1 MKALDAQVEAHDVVL
16 SREAREADEVRSWSR
31 QLKRHSGRQGLL
43 EEGGEGAT
51 EDFEGCHGAR
61 HGAQAYRRVKAR
73 DKDFI
78 DALRC
83 VMAPKKNPNAPGTRQ
98 PTLAEVSPVVA
109 ALEVPKHLRA
119 EFLKGF
125 GVEWEHAHTVGYD
138 LMLVG
143 GIVLDHLAED
153 AHYYR
158 KLQRA
163 RLNPAHKRPSERVR
177 AAFDALLSSVQEQ
190 YPSLSCTLDVDAKA
204 GQRDGQACARA
215 YAFCEDLD
223 DGSFRI
229 AVAAKMNDAD
239 DSRVEGL
246 LRHELAHAVLLHGGD
261 MEHTERD
268 ADEVAEE
275 LFGSPLFYDDEDVQT
290 TDQSAPGAR
299 RPRPPYLDGAD
310 GRTLDSAEPMGEDGP
325 DAPRGTMQLNTVE
338 DVVSA
343 LDDAAAQGDAKTPR
357 LIASQ
362 LSQQAKQVGGA
373 QSRTLLTLAKAARH
387 CATGVEARMD
397 GQIDRAMTSER
408 MCDAALQEAAMPRSR
423 MNPRR
428 SPMEKALGLEAGEA
442 YGADEDVPTELGSAR
457 ILGHKV
463 EFSQNENT
471 SSITGWV
478 KGLGDVGYG
487 YSLKEAKESAREK
500 LAALGIDGSL
510 PWEEKSRLS
519 MDMFRAARSRRNPEW
534 AKSLGSGLYKGARY
548 SAETAHDLYQG
559 ARAAHAARSAPV
571 EPERKNPHARHP
583 GFEQYEFRVEN
594 SFMPA
599 LINGDTSGLDEDDI
613 DALDRFLAKMPK
625 DRGSHWAVIEDDAGF
640 GPGAITRLGS
650 DRSLVALMVPKKAR
664 GGASDHRSM
673 TPGFYSRKNPSKAH
687 RTHKIPGVGTLTISP
702 RADGGRDD
710 ASLEVTKS
718 FADEWDH
725 SMTNQAYLGR
735 EVSEAAEKHRRDSN
749 FYTVK
754 LKYRG
759 REFAIWPSGA
769 GV

>member
-1 MKALDAQVEAHDVVL
+1 
-16 SREAREADEVRSWSR
+16 
-31 QLKRHSGRQGLL
+31 
-43 EEGGEGAT
+43 
-51 EDFEGCHGAR
+51 
-61 HGAQAYRRVKAR
+61 
-73 DKDFI
+73 
-78 DALRC
+78 
-83 VMAPKKNPNAPGTRQ
+83 MAPKKNPNPPGTQ
-98 PTLAEVSPVVA
+98 PTLAEVSQVVA

-125 GVEWEHAHTVGYD
+125 GVEWEHFHTVDYD
-138 LMLVG
+138 LMAVG
-143 GIVLDHLAED
+143 GIVMDHLAED

-163 RLNPAHKRPSERVR
+163 RLNPAHKRPSQRVR

-229 AVAAKMNDAD
+229 AIAAKMNDAD

-246 LRHELAHAVLLHGGD
+246 IRHELAHAVLLHGGD

-299 RPRPPYLDGAD
+299 RPRPAYLDDAS
-310 GRTLDSAEPMGEDGP
+310 GRTLDSAEPMSEDGP
-325 DAPRGTMQLNTVE
+325 DAPSGPRGTMQLNTVE

-343 LDDAAAQGDAKTPR
+343 LDDCAAQGDAKTPR

-423 MNPRR
+423 MNPDEVIHRGWR
-428 SPMEKALGLEAGEA
+428 IEKWAGHVGG
-442 YGADEDVPTELGSAR
+442 YMTETGKFGKGRKSSGWL
-457 ILGHKV
+457 IHYPETEGHAAGKIV
-463 EFSQNENT
+463 DT
-471 SSITGWV
+471 
-478 KGLGDVGYG
+478 
-487 YSLKEAKESAREK
+487 LKEAKQY
-500 LAALGIDGSL
+500 IDVYEGFDDSSD
-510 PWEEKSRLS
+510 SRG
-519 MDMFRAARSRRNPEW
+519 NPEW
-534 AKSLGSGLYKGARY
+534 AKKLGSGLYKGARY

-559 ARAAHAARSAPV
+559 ARAAHAARSAPAPV
-571 EPERKNPHARHP
+571 EPERKNPRARAQAHP

-594 SFMPA
+594 SFMSA

-664 GGASDHRSM
+664 GGAGDHRSM
-673 TPGFYSRKNPSKAH
+673 APGFYSRKNPSKAH

-735 EVSEAAEKHRRDSN
+735 EVSEAAEKHRRGSN
-749 FYTVK
+749 FYTVE

-759 REFAIWPSGA
+759 REFATASPRGA

>member
-1 MKALDAQVEAHDVVL
+1 
-16 SREAREADEVRSWSR
+16 
-31 QLKRHSGRQGLL
+31 
-43 EEGGEGAT
+43 
-51 EDFEGCHGAR
+51 
-61 HGAQAYRRVKAR
+61 
-73 DKDFI
+73 
-78 DALRC
+78 
-83 VMAPKKNPNAPGTRQ
+83 MAPKKNPNTPGTRQ
-98 PTLAEVSPVVA
+98 LTLAEVSPVVA

-138 LMLVG
+138 LTLVG

-153 AHYYR
+153 PHYYR

-163 RLNPAHKRPSERVR
+163 RLNPSKRDAR
-177 AAFDALLSSVQEQ
+177 AARALSDRVQACFDALLSSVQEQ
-190 YPSLSCTLDVDAKA
+190 YPSLSCTLRVDSKA

-299 RPRPPYLDGAD
+299 HPRPEYLDGPD

-373 QSRTLLTLAKAARH
+373 QSRTLITLAKAARH
-387 CATGVEARMD
+387 CATGVEARLD

-408 MCDAALQEAAMPRSR
+408 MCDAALQEAAAP
-423 MNPRR
+423 
-428 SPMEKALGLEAGEA
+428 
-442 YGADEDVPTELGSAR
+442 
-457 ILGHKV
+457 
-463 EFSQNENT
+463 
-471 SSITGWV
+471 
-478 KGLGDVGYG
+478 
-487 YSLKEAKESAREK
+487 
-500 LAALGIDGSL
+500 
-510 PWEEKSRLS
+510 
-519 MDMFRAARSRRNPEW
+519 RSRRNPAEFFVINEETHSAMGRGKAGGPRWKWEVPLHAAVVFNSEEEAAAALATIAKAERRKWQMVMRDKVMALLDYEGRSNPEW
-534 AKSLGSGLYKGARY
+534 AKKLGSGLYKGARY

-559 ARAAHAARSAPV
+559 ARAAHAARSEADAAR
-571 EPERKNPHARHP
+571 EPERKNPRARAHAHP

-599 LINGDTSGLDEDDI
+599 LINGDTSGLDADDI

-625 DRGSHWAVIEDDAGF
+625 DRGSHWAIIEDDAGF

-664 GGASDHRSM
+664 GGAGDHRSM
-673 TPGFYSRKNPSKAH
+673 APGFYSRKNPKSKTPPKAPATKY
-687 RTHKIPGVGTLTISP
+687 RSPFICPACGGKGPGDASTVTHKPSCVFLP
-702 RADGGRDD
+702 KA
-710 ASLEVTKS
+710 
-718 FADEWDH
+718 
-725 SMTNQAYLGR
+725 
-735 EVSEAAEKHRRDSN
+735 RRN
-749 FYTVK
+749 
-754 LKYRG
+754 
-759 REFAIWPSGA
+759 
-769 GV
+769 

>member
-1 MKALDAQVEAHDVVL
+1 
-16 SREAREADEVRSWSR
+16 
-31 QLKRHSGRQGLL
+31 
-43 EEGGEGAT
+43 
-51 EDFEGCHGAR
+51 
-61 HGAQAYRRVKAR
+61 VKAR

-83 VMAPKKNPNAPGTRQ
+83 GMSPKKNPNTPGTRQ
-98 PTLAEVSPVVA
+98 LTLAEVSPVVA

-153 AHYYR
+153 PHYYR

-163 RLNPAHKRPSERVR
+163 RLNPAHKRPSERVQ
-177 AAFDALLSSVQEQ
+177 ACFDALLSSVQEQ
-190 YPSLSCTLDVDAKA
+190 YPSLSCTLRVDSKA

-299 RPRPPYLDGAD
+299 HPRPEYLDGPD

-387 CATGVEARMD
+387 CATGVEARLD

-423 MNPRR
+423 MGRENPDEVIHRGWR
-428 SPMEKALGLEAGEA
+428 IEKWAG
-442 YGADEDVPTELGSAR
+442 
-457 ILGHKV
+457 
-463 EFSQNENT
+463 Q
-471 SSITGWV
+471 
-478 KGLGDVGYG
+478 DVGYQTG
-487 YSLKEAKESAREK
+487 TGKFGKGRKSSGWLIHYPDGGDKIVDTLKGAKHYIDVWEGVARE
-500 LAALGIDGSL
+500 
-510 PWEEKSRLS
+510 
-519 MDMFRAARSRRNPEW
+519 NPEW
-534 AKSLGSGLYKGARY
+534 AKKLGSGLYKGARY

-559 ARAAHAARSAPV
+559 ARAAHAARSEADAAR
-571 EPERKNPHARHP
+571 EPERKNPHARAHP

-599 LINGDTSGLDEDDI
+599 LINGDTSGLDADDI
-613 DALDRFLAKMPK
+613 DALDRFLAKMPQ

-664 GGASDHRSM
+664 GGAGDHRSM
-673 TPGFYSRKNPSKAH
+673 APGFYSRKNPSKAH

-735 EVSEAAEKHRRDSN
+735 EVSEAAEKHRRGSN
-749 FYTVK
+749 FYTVE

-759 REFAIWPSGA
+759 REFATAWPSGA

>member
-1 MKALDAQVEAHDVVL
+1 
-16 SREAREADEVRSWSR
+16 
-31 QLKRHSGRQGLL
+31 
-43 EEGGEGAT
+43 
-51 EDFEGCHGAR
+51 
-61 HGAQAYRRVKAR
+61 
-73 DKDFI
+73 
-78 DALRC
+78 
-83 VMAPKKNPNAPGTRQ
+83 MAPKKNPNAPGTRQ

-153 AHYYR
+153 PHYYR

-163 RLNPAHKRPSERVR
+163 RLNPAHKRPSQRVQ
-177 AAFDALLSSVQEQ
+177 ACFDALLSSVQEQ
-190 YPSLSCTLDVDAKA
+190 YPSLSCTLRVDSKA

-299 RPRPPYLDGAD
+299 RPRPAYLDGPD
-310 GRTLDSAEPMGEDGP
+310 GRTLDSAEPMSEDGP

-387 CATGVEARMD
+387 CATGVEARLD

-423 MNPRR
+423 RNPDEVIHRGWR
-428 SPMEKALGLEAGEA
+428 IEKHAG
-442 YGADEDVPTELGSAR
+442 
-457 ILGHKV
+457 
-463 EFSQNENT
+463 QQ
-471 SSITGWV
+471 
-478 KGLGDVGYG
+478 VGYQTG
-487 YSLKEAKESAREK
+487 TGKFGKGRKTSGWLIHYPETEGRAVGKIVDTLKEAKHYIDVYEGVAR
-500 LAALGIDGSL
+500 D
-510 PWEEKSRLS
+510 
-519 MDMFRAARSRRNPEW
+519 NPEW
-534 AKSLGSGLYKGARY
+534 AKKLGSGLYKGARY

-559 ARAAHAARSAPV
+559 ARAAHAARSEASAAR
-571 EPERKNPHARHP
+571 EPERKNPRARAHARAQAHP

-599 LINGDTSGLDEDDI
+599 LINGDTSGLDADDI

-664 GGASDHRSM
+664 GGAGDHRSM
-673 TPGFYSRKNPSKAH
+673 APGFYSRKNPSKAH

-735 EVSEAAEKHRRDSN
+735 EVSEAAEKHRRGSN
-749 FYTVK
+749 FYTVE

-759 REFAIWPSGA
+759 REFATAWPSGA

>member
-1 MKALDAQVEAHDVVL
+1 M
-16 SREAREADEVRSWSR
+16 
-31 QLKRHSGRQGLL
+31 
-43 EEGGEGAT
+43 
-51 EDFEGCHGAR
+51 
-61 HGAQAYRRVKAR
+61 KAR

-83 VMAPKKNPNAPGTRQ
+83 GMAPKKNPNTLGTRQ
-98 PTLAEVSPVVA
+98 LTLAEVSPVVA

-153 AHYYR
+153 PHYYR

-163 RLNPAHKRPSERVR
+163 RLNPAHKRPSERVQ
-177 AAFDALLSSVQEQ
+177 ACFDALLSSVQEQ
-190 YPSLSCTLDVDAKA
+190 YPSLSCTLRVDSKA

-229 AVAAKMNDAD
+229 AVAAKINDAD

-299 RPRPPYLDGAD
+299 HPRPAYLDGPD
-310 GRTLDSAEPMGEDGP
+310 GRTLDSAEPMGEYGP
-325 DAPRGTMQLNTVE
+325 NAPRGTMQLNTVE

-423 MNPRR
+423 MGRENP
-428 SPMEKALGLEAGEA
+428 A
-442 YGADEDVPTELGSAR
+442 
-457 ILGHKV
+457 
-463 EFSQNENT
+463 
-471 SSITGWV
+471 
-478 KGLGDVGYG
+478 
-487 YSLKEAKESAREK
+487 
-500 LAALGIDGSL
+500 
-510 PWEEKSRLS
+510 
-519 MDMFRAARSRRNPEW
+519 W
-534 AKSLGSGLYKGARY
+534 AKSLGSGLYKGTRY
-548 SAETAHDLYQG
+548 AGETARDLYVG
-559 ARAAHAARSAPV
+559 AREAHAARSEAAAREAEAAR
-571 EPERKNPHARHP
+571 EPERKNPRAHP

-664 GGASDHRSM
+664 GGPGDHRSM
-673 TPGFYSRKNPSKAH
+673 APGFYSSLRPKA
-687 RTHKIPGVGTLTISP
+687 
-702 RADGGRDD
+702 
-710 ASLEVTKS
+710 
-718 FADEWDH
+718 
-725 SMTNQAYLGR
+725 
-735 EVSEAAEKHRRDSN
+735 RRN
-749 FYTVK
+749 
-754 LKYRG
+754 
-759 REFAIWPSGA
+759 
-769 GV
+769 

>member
-1 MKALDAQVEAHDVVL
+1 
-16 SREAREADEVRSWSR
+16 
-31 QLKRHSGRQGLL
+31 
-43 EEGGEGAT
+43 
-51 EDFEGCHGAR
+51 
-61 HGAQAYRRVKAR
+61 
-73 DKDFI
+73 
-78 DALRC
+78 
-83 VMAPKKNPNAPGTRQ
+83 MAPKKNPNPPGTQ
-98 PTLAEVSPVVA
+98 PTLAEVSQVVA
-109 ALEVPKHLRA
+109 ALEVHKHLRA

-125 GVEWEHAHTVGYD
+125 GVEWEHFHTVDYD
-138 LMLVG
+138 LMAVG
-143 GIVLDHLAED
+143 GIVMDHLAED

-163 RLNPAHKRPSERVR
+163 RLNPAHKRPSQRVR

-190 YPSLSCTLDVDAKA
+190 YPSLSCTLEVDAKA

-299 RPRPPYLDGAD
+299 RPRPAYLDDAS
-310 GRTLDSAEPMGEDGP
+310 GRTLDNAEPMSEDGP

-343 LDDAAAQGDAKTPR
+343 LDDCAAQGDAKTPR

-408 MCDAALQEAAMPRSR
+408 MCDSALQEAAMPRSR
-423 MNPRR
+423 MNP
-428 SPMEKALGLEAGEA
+428 
-442 YGADEDVPTELGSAR
+442 
-457 ILGHKV
+457 
-463 EFSQNENT
+463 
-471 SSITGWV
+471 
-478 KGLGDVGYG
+478 
-487 YSLKEAKESAREK
+487 
-500 LAALGIDGSL
+500 
-510 PWEEKSRLS
+510 
-519 MDMFRAARSRRNPEW
+519 EW
-534 AKSLGSGLYKGARY
+534 AKKLGSGLYKGARY

-559 ARAAHAARSAPV
+559 ARAAHAARSAPAPV
-571 EPERKNPHARHP
+571 DPERKNPRARAQAHP

-594 SFMPA
+594 SFMSA

-664 GGASDHRSM
+664 GGAGDHRSM
-673 TPGFYSRKNPSKAH
+673 APGFYSRKNPSKAH

-735 EVSEAAEKHRRDSN
+735 EVSEAAEKHRRGSN
-749 FYTVK
+749 FYGVD

-759 REFAIWPSGA
+759 REFATASPRSA

>member
-1 MKALDAQVEAHDVVL
+1 
-16 SREAREADEVRSWSR
+16 
-31 QLKRHSGRQGLL
+31 
-43 EEGGEGAT
+43 
-51 EDFEGCHGAR
+51 
-61 HGAQAYRRVKAR
+61 
-73 DKDFI
+73 
-78 DALRC
+78 
-83 VMAPKKNPNAPGTRQ
+83 MAPKKNPNPPGTRQ
-98 PTLAEVSPVVA
+98 LTLAEVSPVVA

-153 AHYYR
+153 PHYYR

-163 RLNPAHKRPSERVR
+163 RLNPAHKRPSERVQ
-177 AAFDALLSSVQEQ
+177 ACFDALLSSVQEQ
-190 YPSLSCTLDVDAKA
+190 YPSLSCTLRVDSKA

-299 RPRPPYLDGAD
+299 HPRPAYLDGPD

-387 CATGVEARMD
+387 CATGVEARLD

-423 MNPRR
+423 
-428 SPMEKALGLEAGEA
+428 K
-442 YGADEDVPTELGSAR
+442 
-457 ILGHKV
+457 
-463 EFSQNENT
+463 
-471 SSITGWV
+471 
-478 KGLGDVGYG
+478 
-487 YSLKEAKESAREK
+487 
-500 LAALGIDGSL
+500 
-510 PWEEKSRLS
+510 
-519 MDMFRAARSRRNPEW
+519 NPEW
-534 AKSLGSGLYKGARY
+534 AKKLGSGLYKGARY

-559 ARAAHAARSAPV
+559 ARAAHAARSAPAPV
-571 EPERKNPHARHP
+571 EPERM
-583 GFEQYEFRVEN
+583 E
-594 SFMPA
+594 
-599 LINGDTSGLDEDDI
+599 
-613 DALDRFLAKMPK
+613 
-625 DRGSHWAVIEDDAGF
+625 
-640 GPGAITRLGS
+640 
-650 DRSLVALMVPKKAR
+650 
-664 GGASDHRSM
+664 
-673 TPGFYSRKNPSKAH
+673 RKNPPSSPSFWYRYPSPAEFDDPDYYKVRRPNKVVVEVYNIGSRGEDDWVAEAGWAYVSLRPDGSLFGIRHGWAGAPGYVLPDAVNELRMSNHRMSKQEAQE
-687 RTHKIPGVGTLTISP
+687 RARKIIGLLEAEGIPVYTYSRQNPRKNPAPSAGTK
-702 RADGGRDD
+702 A
-710 ASLEVTKS
+710 
-718 FADEWDH
+718 
-725 SMTNQAYLGR
+725 
-735 EVSEAAEKHRRDSN
+735 RRN
-749 FYTVK
+749 
-754 LKYRG
+754 
-759 REFAIWPSGA
+759 
-769 GV
+769 

>member
-1 MKALDAQVEAHDVVL
+1 
-16 SREAREADEVRSWSR
+16 
-31 QLKRHSGRQGLL
+31 
-43 EEGGEGAT
+43 
-51 EDFEGCHGAR
+51 
-61 HGAQAYRRVKAR
+61 
-73 DKDFI
+73 
-78 DALRC
+78 
-83 VMAPKKNPNAPGTRQ
+83 MAPKKNPNPPGTRQ
-98 PTLAEVSPVVA
+98 LTLAEVSPVVA

-153 AHYYR
+153 PHYYR

-163 RLNPAHKRPSERVR
+163 RLNPSQRPARALSDRVQ
-177 AAFDALLSSVQEQ
+177 ACFDALLSSVQEQ
-190 YPSLSCTLDVDAKA
+190 YPSLSCTLRVDSKA

-246 LRHELAHAVLLHGGD
+246 LRHEMAHAVLLHGGD

-299 RPRPPYLDGAD
+299 HPRPAYLDGPD

-387 CATGVEARMD
+387 CATGVEARLD

-423 MNPRR
+423 
-428 SPMEKALGLEAGEA
+428 K
-442 YGADEDVPTELGSAR
+442 
-457 ILGHKV
+457 
-463 EFSQNENT
+463 
-471 SSITGWV
+471 
-478 KGLGDVGYG
+478 
-487 YSLKEAKESAREK
+487 
-500 LAALGIDGSL
+500 
-510 PWEEKSRLS
+510 
-519 MDMFRAARSRRNPEW
+519 NPEW
-534 AKSLGSGLYKGARY
+534 AKKLGSGLYKGARY

-559 ARAAHAARSAPV
+559 ARAAHAARSAPAPV
-571 EPERKNPHARHP
+571 EPERKNPRARAHP

-599 LINGDTSGLDEDDI
+599 LINGDTSGLDADDI

-664 GGASDHRSM
+664 GGAGDHRSM
-673 TPGFYSRKNPSKAH
+673 APGFYSRKNPKSKTPPKAPATKY
-687 RTHKIPGVGTLTISP
+687 RSPFICPACGGKGPGDASTVTHKPSCVFLP
-702 RADGGRDD
+702 
-710 ASLEVTKS
+710 KS
-718 FADEWDH
+718 
-725 SMTNQAYLGR
+725 
-735 EVSEAAEKHRRDSN
+735 RRN
-749 FYTVK
+749 
-754 LKYRG
+754 
-759 REFAIWPSGA
+759 
-769 GV
+769 

>member
-1 MKALDAQVEAHDVVL
+1 
-16 SREAREADEVRSWSR
+16 
-31 QLKRHSGRQGLL
+31 
-43 EEGGEGAT
+43 
-51 EDFEGCHGAR
+51 
-61 HGAQAYRRVKAR
+61 
-73 DKDFI
+73 
-78 DALRC
+78 
-83 VMAPKKNPNAPGTRQ
+83 MAPKKNPNAPGTRQ

-153 AHYYR
+153 PHYYR

-163 RLNPAHKRPSERVR
+163 RLNPAHKRPSERVQ
-177 AAFDALLSSVQEQ
+177 ACFDALLSSVQEQ
-190 YPSLSCTLDVDAKA
+190 YPSLSCTLRVDSKA

-299 RPRPPYLDGAD
+299 HPRPEYLDGPD

-387 CATGVEARMD
+387 CATGVEARLD

-423 MNPRR
+423 
-428 SPMEKALGLEAGEA
+428 K
-442 YGADEDVPTELGSAR
+442 
-457 ILGHKV
+457 
-463 EFSQNENT
+463 
-471 SSITGWV
+471 
-478 KGLGDVGYG
+478 
-487 YSLKEAKESAREK
+487 
-500 LAALGIDGSL
+500 
-510 PWEEKSRLS
+510 
-519 MDMFRAARSRRNPEW
+519 NPEW
-534 AKSLGSGLYKGARY
+534 AKKLGSGLYKGARY

-559 ARAAHAARSAPV
+559 ARAAHAARSAPAPV
-571 EPERKNPHARHP
+571 EPERKNPRARAHP

-599 LINGDTSGLDEDDI
+599 LINGDTSGLDADDI

-664 GGASDHRSM
+664 GGPGDHRSM
-673 TPGFYSRKNPSKAH
+673 APGFYSRKNPKSKTPPKAPATKY
-687 RTHKIPGVGTLTISP
+687 RSPFICPACGGKGPGDASTVTHKPSCVFLP
-702 RADGGRDD
+702 
-710 ASLEVTKS
+710 KS
-718 FADEWDH
+718 
-725 SMTNQAYLGR
+725 
-735 EVSEAAEKHRRDSN
+735 RRN
-749 FYTVK
+749 
-754 LKYRG
+754 
-759 REFAIWPSGA
+759 
-769 GV
+769 

>member
-1 MKALDAQVEAHDVVL
+1 
-16 SREAREADEVRSWSR
+16 
-31 QLKRHSGRQGLL
+31 
-43 EEGGEGAT
+43 
-51 EDFEGCHGAR
+51 
-61 HGAQAYRRVKAR
+61 
-73 DKDFI
+73 
-78 DALRC
+78 
-83 VMAPKKNPNAPGTRQ
+83 MAPKKNPNPPGTQ

-153 AHYYR
+153 PHYYR

-163 RLNPAHKRPSERVR
+163 RLNPAHKRPSERVQ
-177 AAFDALLSSVQEQ
+177 ACFDALLSSVQEQ
-190 YPSLSCTLDVDAKA
+190 YPSLSCTLRVDSKA

-229 AVAAKMNDAD
+229 AIAAKMNDAD

-299 RPRPPYLDGAD
+299 RPRPAYLDDAS
-310 GRTLDSAEPMGEDGP
+310 GRTLDSAEPMSEDGP
-325 DAPRGTMQLNTVE
+325 DAPRGPRGTMQLNTVE

-343 LDDAAAQGDAKTPR
+343 LDDCAAQGDAKTPR

-423 MNPRR
+423 
-428 SPMEKALGLEAGEA
+428 K
-442 YGADEDVPTELGSAR
+442 
-457 ILGHKV
+457 
-463 EFSQNENT
+463 
-471 SSITGWV
+471 
-478 KGLGDVGYG
+478 
-487 YSLKEAKESAREK
+487 
-500 LAALGIDGSL
+500 
-510 PWEEKSRLS
+510 
-519 MDMFRAARSRRNPEW
+519 NPEW
-534 AKSLGSGLYKGARY
+534 AKKLGSGLYKGARY
-548 SAETAHDLYQG
+548 SAETAHDLYVG
-559 ARAAHAARSAPV
+559 AREAHAARSAPALV
-571 EPERKNPHARHP
+571 EPERKNPHARARAQAHP

-599 LINGDTSGLDEDDI
+599 LINGDTSGLDADDI

-664 GGASDHRSM
+664 GGSGDHRSM
-673 TPGFYSRKNPSKAH
+673 APGFYSRKNPSKAH

-735 EVSEAAEKHRRDSN
+735 EVSEAAEKHRRGSN
-749 FYTVK
+749 FYTVE

-759 REFAIWPSGA
+759 REFATAWPSGA

>member
-1 MKALDAQVEAHDVVL
+1 
-16 SREAREADEVRSWSR
+16 
-31 QLKRHSGRQGLL
+31 
-43 EEGGEGAT
+43 
-51 EDFEGCHGAR
+51 
-61 HGAQAYRRVKAR
+61 
-73 DKDFI
+73 
-78 DALRC
+78 
-83 VMAPKKNPNAPGTRQ
+83 MAPKKNPNPPGTRQ
-98 PTLAEVSPVVA
+98 LTLAEVSPVVA

-153 AHYYR
+153 PHYYR

-163 RLNPAHKRPSERVR
+163 RLNPAHKRPSERVQ
-177 AAFDALLSSVQEQ
+177 ACFDALLSSVQEQ
-190 YPSLSCTLDVDAKA
+190 YPSLSCTLRVDSKA

-229 AVAAKMNDAD
+229 AIAAKMNDAD

-387 CATGVEARMD
+387 CATGVEARLD

-408 MCDAALQEAAMPRSR
+408 MCDAALQEAAAP
-423 MNPRR
+423 
-428 SPMEKALGLEAGEA
+428 
-442 YGADEDVPTELGSAR
+442 
-457 ILGHKV
+457 
-463 EFSQNENT
+463 
-471 SSITGWV
+471 
-478 KGLGDVGYG
+478 
-487 YSLKEAKESAREK
+487 
-500 LAALGIDGSL
+500 
-510 PWEEKSRLS
+510 
-519 MDMFRAARSRRNPEW
+519 RSRRNPDEVIHRGWRIEKWAGQHVGYQTGTGKFGKGRKSSGWLIHYPDGGGKIVDTLKEAKHYIDVYEGVARDNPEW
-534 AKSLGSGLYKGARY
+534 AKKLGSGLYKGARY

-559 ARAAHAARSAPV
+559 ARAAHAARSEADAAR
-571 EPERKNPHARHP
+571 EPERKNPHARAHP

-599 LINGDTSGLDEDDI
+599 LINGDTSGLDADDI

-664 GGASDHRSM
+664 GGAGDHRSM
-673 TPGFYSRKNPSKAH
+673 APGFYSRKNPKSKTPPKAPATKY
-687 RTHKIPGVGTLTISP
+687 RSPFICPACGGKGPGDASTVTHKPSCVFLP
-702 RADGGRDD
+702 
-710 ASLEVTKS
+710 KS
-718 FADEWDH
+718 
-725 SMTNQAYLGR
+725 
-735 EVSEAAEKHRRDSN
+735 RRN
-749 FYTVK
+749 
-754 LKYRG
+754 
-759 REFAIWPSGA
+759 
-769 GV
+769 

>member
-1 MKALDAQVEAHDVVL
+1 
-16 SREAREADEVRSWSR
+16 
-31 QLKRHSGRQGLL
+31 
-43 EEGGEGAT
+43 
-51 EDFEGCHGAR
+51 
-61 HGAQAYRRVKAR
+61 VKAR

-83 VMAPKKNPNAPGTRQ
+83 AMAPKKNPNPPGTRQ
-98 PTLAEVSPVVA
+98 LTLAEVSPVVA

-153 AHYYR
+153 PHYYR

-163 RLNPAHKRPSERVR
+163 RLNPAHKRPSERVQ
-177 AAFDALLSSVQEQ
+177 ACFDALLSSVQEQ
-190 YPSLSCTLDVDAKA
+190 YPSLSCTLRVDSKA

-229 AVAAKMNDAD
+229 AIAAKMNDAD

-387 CATGVEARMD
+387 CATGVEARLD

-408 MCDAALQEAAMPRSR
+408 MCDAALQEAAAP
-423 MNPRR
+423 
-428 SPMEKALGLEAGEA
+428 
-442 YGADEDVPTELGSAR
+442 
-457 ILGHKV
+457 
-463 EFSQNENT
+463 
-471 SSITGWV
+471 
-478 KGLGDVGYG
+478 
-487 YSLKEAKESAREK
+487 
-500 LAALGIDGSL
+500 
-510 PWEEKSRLS
+510 
-519 MDMFRAARSRRNPEW
+519 RSRRNPDEVIHRGWRIEKWAGQHVGYQTGTGKFGKGRKSSGWLIHYPDGGGKIVDTLKEAKHYIDVYEGVARDNPEW
-534 AKSLGSGLYKGARY
+534 AKKLGSGLYKGARY

-559 ARAAHAARSAPV
+559 ARAAHAARSEADAAR
-571 EPERKNPHARHP
+571 EPERKNPHARAHP

-599 LINGDTSGLDEDDI
+599 LINGDTSGLDADDI

-664 GGASDHRSM
+664 GGAGDHRSM
-673 TPGFYSRKNPSKAH
+673 APGFYSRKNPKSKTPPKAPATKY
-687 RTHKIPGVGTLTISP
+687 RSPFICPACGGKGPGDASTVTHKPSCVFLP
-702 RADGGRDD
+702 
-710 ASLEVTKS
+710 KS
-718 FADEWDH
+718 
-725 SMTNQAYLGR
+725 
-735 EVSEAAEKHRRDSN
+735 RRN
-749 FYTVK
+749 
-754 LKYRG
+754 
-759 REFAIWPSGA
+759 
-769 GV
+769 

>member
-1 MKALDAQVEAHDVVL
+1 
-16 SREAREADEVRSWSR
+16 
-31 QLKRHSGRQGLL
+31 
-43 EEGGEGAT
+43 
-51 EDFEGCHGAR
+51 
-61 HGAQAYRRVKAR
+61 
-73 DKDFI
+73 
-78 DALRC
+78 
-83 VMAPKKNPNAPGTRQ
+83 MAPKKNPNAPGTRQ

-153 AHYYR
+153 PHYYR

-163 RLNPAHKRPSERVR
+163 RLNPAHKRPSERVQ
-177 AAFDALLSSVQEQ
+177 ACFDALLSSVQEQ
-190 YPSLSCTLDVDAKA
+190 YPSLSCTLRVDSKA

-299 RPRPPYLDGAD
+299 RPRPAYLDGPD
-310 GRTLDSAEPMGEDGP
+310 GRTLDSAEPMSEDGP

-387 CATGVEARMD
+387 CATGVEARLD

-408 MCDAALQEAAMPRSR
+408 MCDAALQEAAAPRSR
-423 MNPRR
+423 KNPDFR
-428 SPMEKALGLEAGEA
+428 SPLEKTFGLEAGEA
-442 YGADEDVPTELGSAR
+442 YGADENTREDLGSAK

-463 EFSQNENT
+463 EFYFDEDSGRT
-471 SSITGWV
+471 TAWV
-478 KGLGDVGYG
+478 KGLGTVASGTAYSRAG
-487 YSLKEAKESAREK
+487 YSLKDAKEAAREK
-500 LAALGIDGSL
+500 LAELGIDGSL
-510 PWEEKSRLS
+510 PWEEKSRLLGL
-519 MDMFRAARSRRNPEW
+519 FRAARSRKNPDEVIHRGWRIEKSAGRQGNYMTETGKFGKGRKVSGWLIHYPETEGRAGNKFVDTLKEAKHYIDVYEGVARENPEW
-534 AKSLGSGLYKGARY
+534 AKKLGSGLYKGARY

-559 ARAAHAARSAPV
+559 ARAAHAARSEADAAR
-571 EPERKNPHARHP
+571 EPERKNPHARAHP

-599 LINGDTSGLDEDDI
+599 LINGDTSGLDADDI

-664 GGASDHRSM
+664 GGAGDHRSM
-673 TPGFYSRKNPSKAH
+673 APGFYSRKNPKSKTPPKAPATKY
-687 RTHKIPGVGTLTISP
+687 RSPFICPACGGKGPGDASTVTHKPSCVFLP
-702 RADGGRDD
+702 
-710 ASLEVTKS
+710 KS
-718 FADEWDH
+718 
-725 SMTNQAYLGR
+725 
-735 EVSEAAEKHRRDSN
+735 RRN
-749 FYTVK
+749 
-754 LKYRG
+754 
-759 REFAIWPSGA
+759 
-769 GV
+769 

>member
-1 MKALDAQVEAHDVVL
+1 
-16 SREAREADEVRSWSR
+16 
-31 QLKRHSGRQGLL
+31 
-43 EEGGEGAT
+43 
-51 EDFEGCHGAR
+51 
-61 HGAQAYRRVKAR
+61 
-73 DKDFI
+73 
-78 DALRC
+78 
-83 VMAPKKNPNAPGTRQ
+83 MAPKKNPNPPGTQ
-98 PTLAEVSPVVA
+98 PTLAEVSQVVA

-125 GVEWEHAHTVGYD
+125 GVEWEHFHTVDYD
-138 LMLVG
+138 LMAVG
-143 GIVLDHLAED
+143 GIVMDHLAED

-177 AAFDALLSSVQEQ
+177 AAFDALLSLIQEQ

-338 DVVSA
+338 DIVSA
-343 LDDAAAQGDAKTPR
+343 LDDCAAQGDAKTPR

-408 MCDAALQEAAMPRSR
+408 MCDAALQEAAMP
-423 MNPRR
+423 
-428 SPMEKALGLEAGEA
+428 
-442 YGADEDVPTELGSAR
+442 
-457 ILGHKV
+457 
-463 EFSQNENT
+463 
-471 SSITGWV
+471 
-478 KGLGDVGYG
+478 
-487 YSLKEAKESAREK
+487 
-500 LAALGIDGSL
+500 
-510 PWEEKSRLS
+510 
-519 MDMFRAARSRRNPEW
+519 RSRRNPEW

-673 TPGFYSRKNPSKAH
+673 APGFYVRKNPSKAH

-710 ASLEVTKS
+710 ASLEVTKA